1 MTQPMFSDE
10 IMSRSLWHLKLRTGP
25 RVFLPSNMTLHLKDK
40 FWFFFATGDQQNE
53 GGKRSIFTEDEL
65 FHTPD
70 MAQNANL

>member
-10 IMSRSLWHLKLRTGP
+10 IMSRSLWHLKLPTGP
-25 RVFLPSNMTLHLKDK
+25 RVFLPSNMALHLKDK
-40 FWFFFATGDQQNE
+40 FCFFATGDQQNE
-53 GGKRSIFTEDEL
+53 GGKWSIFTQDEL